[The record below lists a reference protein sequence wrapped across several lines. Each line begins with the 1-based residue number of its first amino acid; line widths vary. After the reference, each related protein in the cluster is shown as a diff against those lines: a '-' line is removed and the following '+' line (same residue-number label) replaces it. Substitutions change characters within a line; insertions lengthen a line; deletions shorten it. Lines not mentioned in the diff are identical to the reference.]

1 MSTGNN
7 NELAKLKQFVVDN
20 NIVGTSAGVCVALAA
35 KDGIESLV
43 GDVIIPIII
52 MLLHALHIE
61 SLSKFLPVKGSE
73 KLNIPDFIKQMVTFI
88 LIIIISFVFVQF
100 AFGYLLGIDS
110 SNKDS
115 SSTATDSATTADAIK
130 NASMVDTTSS
140 LAGASA
146 GSGSGSNTSS
156 TTSGSGSGSSTA
168 VKEKFGNFG
177 DHFSGVGGSSFA
189 SANF

>member
-1 MSTGNN
+1 MSTVSN
-7 NELAKLKQFVVDN
+7 NELAKLKQFIVDN

-73 KLNIPDFIKQMVTFI
+73 KLNIPDFVKQMVTFI

-110 SNKDS
+110 SKKDS
-115 SSTATDSATTADAIK
+115 SSASTSTDTATTADAIK
-130 NASMVDTTSS
+130 NASMVDTTTSS
-140 LAGASA
+140 LASASA
-146 GSGSGSNTSS
+146 SAGSGSNTSS
-156 TTSGSGSGSSTA
+156 TTSGSS
-168 VKEKFGNFG
+168 KEKFGNFG
-177 DHFSGVGGSSFA
+177 DNFSGVGGSSFA